1 MRTLVESILDGDL
14 DVHDEAVFTE
24 QIIPEIIKCAPYTM
38 RNMASEMSIK
48 MENGKR
54 ILFIHGESN
63 GAEITDKIIKVLEN
77 HNIYEIQSE
86 GHLRISGTLTG
97 FTISAPFIYF
107 AADFQKDI
115 ILTKCDVTCDTLF
128 TIGFNDPKIVCNR
141 CQIKAKT
148 YSISRTPI
156 MFTNSKII
164 GLDSILIFHSIGP
177 TAKAL
182 EDLGVRY
189 HMSTGF
195 TPDASFIREAPH
207 LDPLKELAGIEK
219 IAKSPNIYLY
229 LDSMRTKEHR
239 AGLIFKHS
247 RTPIDKQVEK
257 VIIRGGGAVEP
268 IDCANGYEAIFTNS
282 ELLRS

>member
-1 MRTLVESILDGDL
+1 MQTLVESILDGDL
-14 DVHDEAVFTE
+14 DAHDEAVFTE

-38 RNMASEMSIK
+38 RNMASEMAIK

-54 ILFIHGESN
+54 VLFIHGESN
-63 GAEITDKIIKVLEN
+63 SAEIWDKIIKVLES
-77 HNIYEIQSE
+77 HSIYEIRSE
-86 GHLRISGTLTG
+86 GRLRISGTLTG
-97 FTISAPFIYF
+97 FTISAPFIYLS
-107 AADFQKDI
+107 ADFQNDI
-115 ILTKCDVTCDTLF
+115 ILTKCDMTCDTLS

-141 CQIKAKT
+141 CQIKAKN

-164 GLDSILIFHSIGP
+164 GLDSILIFHSIDP

-182 EDLGVRY
+182 KDLGVRY

-207 LDPLKELAGIEK
+207 IDPLKELAGIEK
-219 IAKSPNIYLY
+219 IAKLPNIYLY
-229 LDSMRTKEHR
+229 LDSTRAKEHR
-239 AGLIFKHS
+239 AGLIFKS
-247 RTPIDKQVEK
+247 PRTSIDKQVEK

-268 IDCANGYEAIFTNS
+268 IDCANGYEAIFTNIKH
-282 ELLRS
+282 

>member
-14 DVHDEAVFTE
+14 DMHDEAVFTD

-38 RNMASEMSIK
+38 RNMASEMAIK

-54 ILFIHGESN
+54 VLFIRGESN
-63 GAEITDKIIKVLEN
+63 SAEITDKIIKVLES
-77 HNIYEIQSE
+77 HSIYEIRS
-86 GHLRISGTLTG
+86 GGRLRISGTLTG

-107 AADFQKDI
+107 AADYEKDI

-141 CQIKAKT
+141 CQIKAKN

-156 MFTNSKII
+156 MFTNSKIT
-164 GLDSILIFHSIGP
+164 GLDSILIFHSIDP

-182 EDLGVRY
+182 NNLGVRY

-195 TPDASFIREAPH
+195 TPGASFIREAPRF
-207 LDPLKELAGIEK
+207 DPLKELANIK
-219 IAKSPNIYLY
+219 SIAKSPNIYLY
-229 LDSMRTKEHR
+229 RNGARANEHK
-239 AGLIFKHS
+239 ASIIFKHS

-268 IDCANGYEAIFTNS
+268 IECANGYEAIFTNIKY
-282 ELLRS
+282 

>member
-1 MRTLVESILDGDL
+1 MRTLAESILDGDL

-24 QIIPEIIKCAPYTM
+24 QIIPEIIKCAPCTM
-38 RNMASEMSIK
+38 RNMASEMAIK

-63 GAEITDKIIKVLEN
+63 GAEITDKIIKVLES
-77 HNIYEIQSE
+77 HSIYEIRSE
-86 GHLRISGTLTG
+86 GRLRISGTLTG

-128 TIGFNDPKIVCNR
+128 TIGFNDPKIICNR
-141 CQIKAKT
+141 CQIKAKN

-156 MFTNSKII
+156 EFTNSKII
-164 GLDSILIFHSIGP
+164 GLDSILIFHSIDP
-177 TAKAL
+177 TAKSL
-182 EDLGVRY
+182 NNLGVRY

-195 TPDASFIREAPH
+195 TSDASFIREAPH

-219 IAKSPNIYLY
+219 IAKLPNIYLY
-229 LDSMRTKEHR
+229 LDSMRAKEHR
-239 AGLIFKHS
+239 AGVIFKS
-247 RTPIDKQVEK
+247 PRTPIDKQVEK

-268 IDCANGYEAIFTNS
+268 IDCANGYEAIFTNIKY
-282 ELLRS
+282 